1 MTSTPRSA
9 SLLDALIPLIA
20 LVLMLAASVYLFS
33 SDSSYGANQI
43 ALILAACIALAI
55 SYKNGHRWPAL
66 EQGITNSIAS
76 ASGAFLILF
85 AVGALIG
92 TWLLSGTVPSMIYY
106 GMKILSPQYFYAA
119 SCLLCAVVAISIG
132 SSWTVAGTL
141 GIALIG
147 IAGALN
153 LNIEITAGAII
164 SGAYFGDKMSP
175 LSDTTNLAPAVAGTD
190 IFKHI
195 RHMAW
200 TTAPSILIALGI
212 FLVIGLNETITQG
225 DLGLKNT
232 LTLLEDNYQIGW
244 HLLFPLL
251 VVFIL
256 AYMKVP
262 AFPTIIMG
270 TIAGA
275 ICALLFQFDNIVANI
290 NDNALLPAVAAIK
303 GLWIAMFDGYKA
315 STGDANLD
323 SLLSRGGMSSI
334 LNTVWLI
341 ICAMAFGGIMEV
353 SGMLKRLLNAILGLV
368 SGSTSLIMTTL
379 ATCIGTNIITSDQYI
394 AIVLPGR
401 MLKLEYKKYNLDPVN
416 LSRAIED
423 SATITSP
430 LVPWNTCGA
439 YMAGALGVATVA
451 YLPYAF
457 FNLICPVISALYA
470 YTNFK
475 ITKLAPELSTDNQD
489 EKPKVKIS
497 SNKDLETNNKSVL
510 TSQ

>member
-1 MTSTPRSA
+1 MTISTAPAKDA
-9 SLLDALIPLIA
+9 SLLDALIPVIS
-20 LVLMLAASVYLFS
+20 LVLMLSASVYLFG
-33 SDSSYGANQI
+33 SDSSSGANQI

-55 SYKNGHRWPAL
+55 SVKNGHQWQAL
-66 EQGITNSIAS
+66 EQGITQSIAS

-106 GMKILSPQYFYAA
+106 GMKLLSPQYFYVA
-119 SCLLCAVVAISIG
+119 SCVLCAVVALSIG

-147 IAGALN
+147 IAGVLN
-153 LNIEITAGAII
+153 LSVEITAGAII

-195 RHMAW
+195 KHMLW
-200 TTAPSILIALGI
+200 TTTPSILIALVI
-212 FLVIGLNETITQG
+212 FYVIGINAEISGGSLGVET
-225 DLGLKNT
+225 T
-232 LTLLEDNYQIGW
+232 LQLLEQNYDVGV

-251 VVFIL
+251 VVLVL
-256 AYMKVP
+256 AYRKMP
-262 AFPTIIMG
+262 AFPTIILG

-275 ICALLFQFDNIVANI
+275 ICALVFQYDAIIKGVS
-290 NDNALLPAVAAIK
+290 DTTLLPAVAAIK
-303 GLWIAMFDGYKA
+303 GLWIAMFDGYVA
-315 STGDANLD
+315 NTGDKDLD
-323 SLLSRGGMSSI
+323 ALLSRGGMSSI
-334 LNTVWLI
+334 LTTIWLI
-341 ICAMAFGGIMEV
+341 MCAMAFGGIMEV
-353 SGMLKRLLNAILGLV
+353 GGMLKRLLQSILSLV
-368 SGSTSLIMTTL
+368 NGTTSLVLTTL

-401 MLKLEYKKYNLDPVN
+401 MLKLEYEKYQLDTVN

-439 YMAGALGVATVA
+439 YMAGALGVATFA

-457 FNLICPVISALYA
+457 FNLICPIVSAIYA
-470 YTNFK
+470 IKQFK
-475 ITKLAPELSTDNQD
+475 MMPLAPQD
-489 EKPKVKIS
+489 VVMAGK
-497 SNKDLETNNKSVL
+497 TH
-510 TSQ
+510 